1 MPNNENNNDNN
12 IELPSYNK
20 NFINNSNNSTN
31 INNDHHTSTPNLD
44 LPNESV
50 KTEKVGDELEEAARP
65 KQVAQ
70 TPQRPIIE
78 IPKEYYEQK
87 EREKEQK
94 EKEAMEQEALKEEM
108 AKNKKSNG
116 HLILLII
123 FNAIVIFGLIYSYL
137 NYNEKL
143 IFAIPIYIV
152 VMGVFQAIRKK
163 NESLQPLAIMIGGM
177 GVAVITFLVSA
188 IDSKQVDLWSYY
200 AVASAISA
208 FAGLIISKVLT
219 MIIGDRQNIKAL
231 QSVGMILVVIALIGV
246 PYFLYQKNPE
256 KVYQIV
262 FQKKS
267 EVKAET
273 EDEYIIKILK
283 NRYDRDFVCDLETI
297 ESNVDQKNRKINT
310 RLCYESEVLKTKNIP
325 ESDIHNR
332 LQDLEANRIIVTSI
346 AYKQGDNKYI
356 VQDNYMDVAM
366 LSEFEENISNS
377 LTQLLNANKV
387 LVYLYP
393 QENCSFIGN
402 CADNNDYYKNY
413 EKEINPDNQ
422 YNSSVNL
429 DFSKY
434 LTMDVDK
441 FVNEYKFKYIITVTS
456 GSFSTED
463 TYQPAVDKVLS
474 QLDKLGL
481 KNTYGYVINL
491 YNVPPDNPFPTKVHT
506 VEGAT
511 NNNQT
516 FSVS

>member
-1 MPNNENNNDNN
+1 
-12 IELPSYNK
+12 
-20 NFINNSNNSTN
+20 
-31 INNDHHTSTPNLD
+31 
-44 LPNESV
+44 
-50 KTEKVGDELEEAARP
+50 
-65 KQVAQ
+65 
-70 TPQRPIIE
+70 
-78 IPKEYYEQK
+78 
-87 EREKEQK
+87 
-94 EKEAMEQEALKEEM
+94 M
-108 AKNKKSNG
+108 A
-116 HLILLII
+116 I
-123 FNAIVIFGLIYSYL
+123 
-137 NYNEKL
+137 
-143 IFAIPIYIV
+143 
-152 VMGVFQAIRKK
+152 FQAIIKK
-163 NESLQPLAIMIGGM
+163 SESLQPLAIMIGGM

-200 AVASAISA
+200 AIASAISA

-231 QSVGMILVVIALIGV
+231 QSIGMILVVIALIGV
-246 PYFLYQKNPE
+246 PYFLYQQNPE
-256 KVYQIV
+256 KAYQII

-267 EVKAET
+267 EVKAEN

-283 NRYDRDFVCDLETI
+283 NRYNRDFVCDLETI

-310 RLCYESEVLKTKNIP
+310 RLCYESEVLKSKNIA

-332 LQDLEANRIIVTSI
+332 LQDLEENRIIVTSI
-346 AYKQGDNKYI
+346 AYKQSDNKYI

-366 LSEFEENISNS
+366 LSEFEERISNN
-377 LTQLLNANKV
+377 LTQALNANKV

-413 EKEINPDNQ
+413 EKEIDPDNQ

-441 FVNEYKFKYIITVTS
+441 FVNEYKFKYIITITS

-463 TYQPAVDKVLS
+463 TYKPAVDKVLS

-516 FSVS
+516 FTVS

>member
-50 KTEKVGDELEEAARP
+50 KPEKVGDELGEEVRVNP
-65 KQVAQ
+65 VAQ
-70 TPQRPIIE
+70 TTQKPLIE

-310 RLCYESEVLKTKNIP
+310 RLCYESEVLKTKNIA

-332 LQDLEANRIIVTSI
+332 LQELEENRIIVTSI
-346 AYKQGDNKYI
+346 AYKQSDNKYI

-366 LSEFEENISNS
+366 LSKFEENISNS
-377 LTQLLNANKV
+377 LTQTLNANKV

-413 EKEINPDNQ
+413 EKEIDPDNQ

-434 LTMDVDK
+434 LTMDVEK

-463 TYQPAVDKVLS
+463 TYKPAVDKVLS

-516 FSVS
+516 FTVS